1 MDGQELRAEMMKSL
15 MLGIKNI
22 AEERK
27 TTNGTPY
34 YIELGGR
41 LDAMRTMLDY
51 LMGVDTTPT
60 AEEGPQT
67 PEDDSSDVEEGAP
80 V

>member
-1 MDGQELRAEMMKSL
+1 MDGQELRADLMKSL
-15 MLGIKNI
+15 VLGIKTI

-41 LDAMRTMLDY
+41 MDAMRTILDY
-51 LMGVDTTPT
+51 LMGVDTTPP

-67 PEDDSSDVEEGAP
+67 LVDDSDDVEEGAP
-80 V
+80 L